1 MVGQGFQVVA
11 SPSNLGVRTVNLI
24 LLFRMLRNVLLYLFA
39 RELFRIVASPWGNL
53 FLTDKWFVLVNQVV
67 AAAIDNQHPV
77 EISILLAFAPRKLL
91 KQAQAFRIALP
102 PVDRID
108 PARGIDKFV
117 DHLDLTLAESLWV
130 ERHVYGD
137 KPGETLI

>member
-1 MVGQGFQVVA
+1 
-11 SPSNLGVRTVNLI
+11 
-24 LLFRMLRNVLLYLFA
+24 
-39 RELFRIVASPWGNL
+39 
-53 FLTDKWFVLVNQVV
+53 VV

-77 EISILLAFAPRKLL
+77 KIFILLAFAPRKLL

-117 DHLDLTLAESLWV
+117 DHFDLTLAEALWV

-137 KPGETLI
+137 KPGETLIQVRSDIPARAARRRPRLLDGRRRLL